1 MVSESTKETLLKVF
15 DVTKK
20 TVHFAFIPAIIYI
33 GMTHSNPR
41 PSWLKLIS
49 PLA

>member
-33 GMTHSNPR
+33 GMTTSNPR